1 MSKKNQLKGNKW
13 LRKAAIII
21 AWLIAWQIISVCVDN
36 SILLVGPVTTFVVLL
51 EKIAE
56 ITFWKTIFMSM
67 FRIIAGFLAG
77 WLLGLLLAA
86 ASGWSRMTSF
96 NGQVQWVEEALKPV
110 MSLIK
115 TVPVA
120 SFVVLFLIWFRT
132 DMLAVVISMFVVLPN
147 VYLSTLEG
155 IKSTD
160 VKLIEMASVY
170 ELHPID
176 KFFSI
181 YRSALK
187 PFWDSCMK
195 LSIGMCWKSGVA
207 AEVIA
212 TPELSIGEQLYMSK
226 IYLDTAGVLAWTVVI
241 ILISTLCEKIFLKLW
256 GSFLEWQPKCRG
268 VHEAGSVT
276 ETQKEDSVL
285 CIRDLSKSY
294 GENQLF
300 AKFSAEYKSGQIYY
314 FKTPSGSGKTTL
326 FRMIAGLEKPDEG
339 QIIINDKIAYCFQE
353 NRLCES
359 YSALKNLELICGDA
373 TEAYRYLTPLLDA
386 EDLYKPCCRL
396 SGGMKRRVE
405 VARAFAAKREIVL
418 LDEPFAGLD
427 EKNRGKMQRYIE
439 ENGKNKIVLIATH
452 VFLQWKKEKLS

>member
-1 MSKKNQLKGNKW
+1 MSKKNQLEGNKW
-13 LRKAAIII
+13 LRKAVILM
-21 AWLIAWQIISVCVDN
+21 AWLIVWQIISVCVDN
-36 SILLVGPVTTFVVLL
+36 SILLVGPVTTCKVLMG
-51 EKIAE
+51 KIAE
-56 ITFWKTIFMSM
+56 ISFWNTVLMSM
-67 FRIIAGFLAG
+67 LRIIAGFLAG

-86 ASGWSRMTSF
+86 ASGWSRLRAF
-96 NGQVQWVEEALKPV
+96 DGQVQWVEEALKPI
-110 MSLIK
+110 MTLIK

-132 DMLAVVISMFVVLPN
+132 DVLAVVISMLVVLPN

-160 VKLIEMASVY
+160 VKLLEMASVY

-176 KFFSI
+176 KFFYI
-181 YRSALK
+181 YRPALK

-207 AEVIA
+207 AEVIG
-212 TPELSIGEQLYMSK
+212 TPDFSIGEQLYMSK

-256 GSFLEWQPKCRG
+256 GRFLEWQPGSRG
-268 VHEAGSVT
+268 VREAAPAISQGL
-276 ETQKEDSVL
+276 L

-300 AKFSAEYKSGQIYY
+300 AKFGAEYESGQIYY

-339 QIIINDKIAYCFQE
+339 QVIINGKIAYCFQE

-359 YSALKNLELICGDA
+359 YSALKNLELICGNAEDA
-373 TEAYRYLTPLLDA
+373 TKYLMPLLGE
-386 EDLYKPCCRL
+386 EDLNKPCCRL
-396 SGGMKRRVE
+396 SGGMKRRVA
-405 VARAFAAKREIVL
+405 VARAFAAKRKIVL
-418 LDEPFAGLD
+418 LDEPLRD
-427 EKNRGKMQRYIE
+427 
-439 ENGKNKIVLIATH
+439 
-452 VFLQWKKEKLS
+452 

>member
-1 MSKKNQLKGNKW
+1 MSKKNQSEGNKW
-13 LRKAAIII
+13 MRKAAIII

-56 ITFWKTIFMSM
+56 ISFWKTIFMSM
-67 FRIIAGFLAG
+67 LRIIAGFLAG

-86 ASGWSRMTSF
+86 ASGWSRLTF
-96 NGQVQWVEEALKPV
+96 LDGQVQWVEEALKPV

-132 DMLAVVISMFVVLPN
+132 DVLAVVISMFVVLPN

-160 VKLIEMASVY
+160 VKLLEMASVY

-176 KFFSI
+176 KFFYI
-181 YRSALK
+181 YRPTLK

-256 GSFLEWQPKCRG
+256 GRFLEWQPGCKGVRG
-268 VHEAGSVT
+268 EAPAIS
-276 ETQKEDSVL
+276 KELL

-300 AKFSAEYKSGQIYY
+300 AKFCAEYKSGHIYY
-314 FKTPSGSGKTTL
+314 FRAPSGSGKTTL

-339 QIIINDKIAYCFQE
+339 QIIINDKIAHCFQE

-359 YSALKNLELICGDA
+359 YSALKNLELVCGDA
-373 TEAYRYLTPLLDA
+373 TESYRYLTPLLDE

-405 VARAFAAKREIVL
+405 VARAFAAKRKVVL

-427 EKNRGKMQRYIE
+427 EENLRKMQRYIE
-439 ENGKNKIVLIATH
+439 EYGKDKAVLIASH
-452 VFLQWKKEKLS
+452 VSLD